1 MITEAIL
8 TQAPWTPH
16 LEGMDTAIATNNA
29 SAAVLAWRH
38 AYAAALDQPGWRG
51 LVEVAGAALRIGV
64 IPGFRKAAESR
75 ARESYWTALFR
86 ARRQGS
92 LNGVLDAAEAFGTLG
107 DRVMV
112 EQCIRIAERLA
123 LLTGDADAVD
133 RVRAL
138 ALDLAQRYIEVER
151 SDSYRMA
158 ALRRGPVGFA
168 Q

>member
-1 MITEAIL
+1 MIDPTL
-8 TQAPWTPH
+8 SQAPWTTH
-16 LEGMDTAIATNNA
+16 LETMDTAITASNA

-51 LVEVAGAALRIGV
+51 LVDVAGAALRIGV

-112 EQCIRIAERLA
+112 EQCIRIAERLT
-123 LLTGDADAVD
+123 LLTGNADAAE
-133 RVRAL
+133 RVRIL
-138 ALDLAQRYIEVER
+138 AAGLAQRYVEVDR
-151 SDSYRMA
+151 PDVAMA
-158 ALRRGPVGFA
+158 GRR
-168 Q
+168 

>member
-1 MITEAIL
+1 MMPETTTTA
-8 TQAPWTPH
+8 TPWTAH
-16 LEGMDTAIATNNA
+16 LEAMDTAILASNA

-51 LVEVAGAALRIGV
+51 LVEVAGAALRIGT
-64 IPGFRKAAESR
+64 IPGFKKAAESR

-92 LNGVLDAAEAFGTLG
+92 LNGVLDTAEAFGALG
-107 DRVMV
+107 DRLMV

-123 LLTGDADAVD
+123 VLGGDPRAAE

-138 ALDLAQRYIEVER
+138 ATDLAHRYVDVDE
-151 SDSYRMA
+151 A
-158 ALRRGPVGFA
+158 ARG
-168 Q
+168 

>member
-1 MITEAIL
+1 MMIEPAL
-8 TQAPWTPH
+8 THAPWTPH
-16 LEGMDTAIATNNA
+16 LGTMDSAITTNNA

-51 LVEVAGAALRIGV
+51 LVEVAGAALRIGA

-92 LNGVLDAAEAFGTLG
+92 LNGVLDAAEAFGALG

-112 EQCIRIAERLA
+112 EQCIRIAELLA
-123 LLTGDADAVD
+123 LLTGDADAAD

-138 ALDLAQRYIEVER
+138 AADLSQRYVEIDR
-151 SDSYRMA
+151 PEATARA
-158 ALRRGPVGFA
+158 AFPR
-168 Q
+168 

>member
-1 MITEAIL
+1 MMIDPTF
-8 TQAPWTPH
+8 TPSPWTSH
-16 LEGMDTAIATNNA
+16 LEAMDSAITTNDA

-38 AYAAALDQPGWRG
+38 AYSAALDQPGWRG
-51 LVEVAGAALRIGV
+51 LVDVAGAALRIAT

-92 LNGVLDAAEAFGTLG
+92 LDGVLDAAEAFSALG

-123 LLTGDADAVD
+123 VLTGDAAAAD
-133 RVRAL
+133 RVRTL
-138 ALDLAQRYIEVER
+138 AAGLAQRYVEIEVG
-151 SDSYRMA
+151 MA
-158 ALRRGPVGFA
+158 LPRR
-168 Q
+168 

>member
-1 MITEAIL
+1 MMIEPVL
-8 TQAPWTPH
+8 TRSPWGLH
-16 LEGMDTAIATNNA
+16 LETMDAAIGTHDA

-38 AYAAALDQPGWRG
+38 AYSAALDQPGWQG
-51 LVEVAGAALRIGV
+51 LVEVAGAALRIGA

-92 LNGVLDAAEAFGTLG
+92 LNGVLDAAEAFGGLG

-123 LLTGDADAVD
+123 LLTADAGAAD

-138 ALDLAQRYIEVER
+138 AADLAQRYVEIDR
-151 SDSYRMA
+151 PEA
-158 ALRRGPVGFA
+158 TAGPESPR
-168 Q
+168 

>member
-1 MITEAIL
+1 MIIDTSL
-8 TQAPWTPH
+8 TRAPWTAH
-16 LEGMDTAIATNNA
+16 LGAMDSAIAINNA
-29 SAAVLAWRH
+29 SAAVLSWRH
-38 AYAAALDQPGWRG
+38 AYAAALDQPGWGG
-51 LVEVAGAALRIGV
+51 LVEVAGAALRIGA

-92 LNGVLDAAEAFGTLG
+92 LNGVLDAAEAFGALG

-123 LLTGDADAVD
+123 LLTADADAAE

-138 ALDLAQRYIEVER
+138 AADLSQRYVEADRPEV
-151 SDSYRMA
+151 A
-158 ALRRGPVGFA
+158 ARNGSLR
-168 Q
+168 

>member
-1 MITEAIL
+1 MMIEPAVTH
-8 TQAPWTPH
+8 APWTSH
-16 LEGMDTAIATNNA
+16 LGAMDTAITASNA

-38 AYAAALDQPGWRG
+38 AYATALDQPGWRA
-51 LVEVAGAALRIGV
+51 LVEVAGAALRIGA

-92 LNGVLDAAEAFGTLG
+92 LDGVLDAAEAFGALG

-123 LLTGDADAVD
+123 LLSGDTEAAD
-133 RVRAL
+133 RVRVLSA
-138 ALDLAQRYIEVER
+138 DLSHR
-151 SDSYRMA
+151 
-158 ALRRGPVGFA
+158 
-168 Q
+168 

>member
-1 MITEAIL
+1 MIIDPSL
-8 TQAPWTPH
+8 TRAPWTVH
-16 LEGMDTAIATNNA
+16 LGAMDSAIATNNA

-51 LVEVAGAALRIGV
+51 LVEVAGAALRIAA

-92 LNGVLDAAEAFGTLG
+92 LNGVLDTAEAFGALG

-123 LLTGDADAVD
+123 LLTTDGAAAE

-138 ALDLAQRYIEVER
+138 AADLSHRYVEVDRPEAAR
-151 SDSYRMA
+151 SG
-158 ALRRGPVGFA
+158 ALR
-168 Q
+168 

>member
-1 MITEAIL
+1 MMIDPTL

-16 LEGMDTAIATNNA
+16 LEAMDSAVVANNA

-51 LVEVAGAALRIGV
+51 LVDVAGAALRIGA

-92 LNGVLDAAEAFGTLG
+92 LNGVLDAAEAFGALG

-123 LLTGDADAVD
+123 LLTGDAEAAD
-133 RVRAL
+133 RVRTL
-138 ALDLAQRYIEVER
+138 AAGLAQRYIEVDRPEI
-151 SDSYRMA
+151 SMA
-158 ALRRGPVGFA
+158 LPRH
-168 Q
+168 

>member
-1 MITEAIL
+1 MIDPRL
-8 TQAPWTPH
+8 SQAPWTTH
-16 LEGMDTAIATNNA
+16 LEAMDTAITTSNA

-51 LVEVAGAALRIGV
+51 LVHVAGAALRIGV

-112 EQCIRIAERLA
+112 EQCIRIAERLT
-123 LLTGDADAVD
+123 LLTGDADAAE
-133 RVRAL
+133 RVRIL
-138 ALDLAQRYIEVER
+138 AAGLAQRYVEVDR
-151 SDSYRMA
+151 PDVAMA
-158 ALRRGPVGFA
+158 GRR
-168 Q
+168 

>member
-1 MITEAIL
+1 MIQSVT
-8 TQAPWTPH
+8 THAPWTAH
-16 LEGMDTAIATNNA
+16 LNAMDASISTNNA
-29 SAAVLAWRH
+29 SAAVLAWRQ

-51 LVEVAGAALRIGV
+51 LVEVAGAALRIGA

-92 LNGVLDAAEAFGTLG
+92 LNGVLDAAEAFGALG

-123 LLTGDADAVD
+123 LLTGDADAAD
-133 RVRAL
+133 RVRTL
-138 ALDLAQRYIEVER
+138 AADLSQRYVEVDRPEAVAR
-151 SDSYRMA
+151 VA
-158 ALRRGPVGFA
+158 ALR
-168 Q
+168 

>member
-1 MITEAIL
+1 MIIESTL
-8 TQAPWTPH
+8 TQSPWSHH
-16 LEGMDTAIATNNA
+16 LDAMDTAVEANNA

-38 AYAAALDQPGWRG
+38 AYSAALDQPGWRG
-51 LVEVAGAALRIGV
+51 LVEVAGAALRIAA
-64 IPGFRKAAESR
+64 IPGFQKAAESR

-123 LLTGDADAVD
+123 LLTGDADASD
-133 RVRAL
+133 RVQRL
-138 ALDLAQRYIEVER
+138 ATDLAQRYIEVDRPEI
-151 SDSYRMA
+151 YGVP
-158 ALRRGPVGFA
+158 ALRR
-168 Q
+168 

>member
-1 MITEAIL
+1 MMIDPAL
-8 TQAPWTPH
+8 TLTPWTSH
-16 LEGMDTAIATNNA
+16 LGAMDSAIATNNA

-51 LVEVAGAALRIGV
+51 LVEVAGAALRIGA

-123 LLTGDADAVD
+123 LLTGDADAAD

-138 ALDLAQRYIEVER
+138 AADLSQRYVEVDRPE
-151 SDSYRMA
+151 A
-158 ALRRGPVGFA
+158 AARTMLTR
-168 Q
+168 

>member
-1 MITEAIL
+1 MMIDAPL
-8 TQAPWTPH
+8 THAPWTPH
-16 LEGMDTAIATNNA
+16 LEAMDTAITTNNA

-51 LVEVAGAALRIGV
+51 LVDVAGAALRIGA

-123 LLTGDADAVD
+123 LLTGDADAAE
-133 RVRAL
+133 RVRTL
-138 ALDLAQRYIEVER
+138 AAGLAQRYIEVDRPEFG
-151 SDSYRMA
+151 MA
-158 ALRRGPVGFA
+158 LPRR
-168 Q
+168 

>member
-1 MITEAIL
+1 MIIESTL
-8 TQAPWTPH
+8 TQSPWSHH
-16 LEGMDTAIATNNA
+16 LDAMDTAVGANNA

-38 AYAAALDQPGWRG
+38 AYSAALDQPGWRG
-51 LVEVAGAALRIGV
+51 LVEVAGAALRIAA
-64 IPGFRKAAESR
+64 IPGFQKAAESR

-123 LLTGDADAVD
+123 LLTGDADASD
-133 RVRAL
+133 RVQRL
-138 ALDLAQRYIEVER
+138 ATDLAQRYIEVDRPEI
-151 SDSYRMA
+151 YGVA
-158 ALRRGPVGFA
+158 ALRR
-168 Q
+168 

>member
-1 MITEAIL
+1 MISESTTTL
-8 TQAPWTPH
+8 TPWTAH
-16 LEGMDTAIATNNA
+16 LQAMDTAIAANNA
-29 SAAVLAWRH
+29 SAAVLSWRH

-51 LVEVAGAALRIGV
+51 LVDVAGAALRIGT
-64 IPGFRKAAESR
+64 IPGFKKAAESR

-92 LNGVLDAAEAFGTLG
+92 LNGVLDTAEAFGALG

-123 LLTGDADAVD
+123 VLTGDAEAAE

-138 ALDLAQRYIEVER
+138 AADLTQRYVEMDV
-151 SDSYRMA
+151 SA
-158 ALRRGPVGFA
+158 RR
-168 Q
+168 

>member
-1 MITEAIL
+1 MIVESTPSL
-8 TQAPWTPH
+8 APWSAH
-16 LEGMDTAIATNNA
+16 LEAMDVAIGASNA

-51 LVEVAGAALRIGV
+51 LVEVAGAALRIGA

-92 LNGVLDAAEAFGTLG
+92 LNGVLDAAEAFGALG

-123 LLTGDADAVD
+123 LLTGDTDAAD

-138 ALDLAQRYIEVER
+138 AADLAQRYVEVDR
-151 SDSYRMA
+151 SEVYVMRA
-158 ALRRGPVGFA
+158 GGR
-168 Q
+168 

>member
-1 MITEAIL
+1 MIAETSQTLE
-8 TQAPWTPH
+8 PWMPH
-16 LEGMDTAIATNNA
+16 LDAMDSAISATNA

-51 LVEVAGAALRIGV
+51 LVEVAGAALRIGA

-92 LNGVLDAAEAFGTLG
+92 LNGVLDTAEAFGALG

-123 LLTGDADAVD
+123 ALTGDADAAD
-133 RVRAL
+133 RVRVL
-138 ALDLAQRYIEVER
+138 AADLAQRYVEVDV
-151 SDSYRMA
+151 SA
-158 ALRRGPVGFA
+158 RRA
-168 Q
+168 